1 MDVLI
6 VDDHPIIHQTLA
18 AVVRKAIPGAAVHT
32 ETNLPS
38 ALERARGLPQLELA
52 LLDLGLP
59 GFRGIEA
66 LQRFQEA
73 LPKVR
78 VIVVSAT
85 EDAPT
90 VHAALAAGAAGYLP
104 KTVSPKTMVSAVK
117 HVVSGGTYAP
127 AHTLSHSADTRADS
141 PLTARQ
147 TEILSLVVTGCSNR
161 EIADQLQLTEGTVKQ
176 HTHAIY
182 QALGVSSRTEALVAA
197 AKLGIKL

>member
-18 AVVRKAIPGAAVHT
+18 AVVRKAIPGATIHAASD
-32 ETNLPS
+32 LDA
-38 ALERARGLPQLELA
+38 ALARARSIPKLGLT

-59 GFRGIEA
+59 GCSGIES
-66 LQRFQEA
+66 LQRFQRA
-73 LPKVR
+73 MPKAR
-78 VIVVSAT
+78 VVVISAN
-85 EDAPT
+85 EDPAT
-90 VHAALAAGAAGYLP
+90 VQAALAAGAAGYLP
-104 KTVSPKTMVSAVK
+104 KTVPPNTMVSAMR
-117 HVVSGGTYAP
+117 HVASGGTYAP
-127 AHTLSHSADTRADS
+127 APALSAADPRDAS

-147 TEILSLVVTGCSNR
+147 TEILGLIVTGCSNR
-161 EIADQLQLTEGTVKQ
+161 EIAERLKLTEGTVKQ